1 MMGKPRAVRDRK
13 SEMISCWIC
22 ATFIAVIFIAKNIL
36 VGADAM
42 GVFNLAL
49 IILFVVWVFIS
60 IFYTFQY
67 FKWKKA
73 NNM

>member
-22 ATFIAVIFIAKNIL
+22 AVFIAVIFIAKNIL

>member
-1 MMGKPRAVRDRK
+1 MGKPRAVRDRK

-22 ATFIAVIFIAKNIL
+22 TAFIAIIFVAKNLLI
-36 VGADAM
+36 GFQSM

-49 IILFVVWVFIS
+49 IILLVIWIVIAL
-60 IFYTFQY
+60 FYTIQY
-67 FKWKKA
+67 KKWKKT

>member
-22 ATFIAVIFIAKNIL
+22 AAFIAVIFIAKNIL